1 MRLPSSPST
10 TLQNIRQP
18 STTLNKD
25 SLVFTYPIIFDD
37 KLRSYAEVIRDF
49 FTVQFITQI
58 KISNILDLHTAASKS
73 NYIEVNNREINPAE
87 ELAKNLGSLTRNYV
101 TYQDRQPIEQ
111 SRYGPND
118 KYEYQNKINQLKA
131 FIQDQIKNNPNY
143 KSLNPIISTITIEN
157 LVDIPLVI
165 GTKQY
170 FTSSTA
176 LFWILF
182 ISAGFAPERESN
194 PLTLDSANNL
204 KAIISIMNKVTIDD
218 YMKYFGTA
226 EGEKTFNSG
235 KPNYDERVPS
245 NRVAMLLDRAESELD
260 VTVKYLDRV
269 LDPKK
274 FADEVN
280 IKTDNSLVVQVST
293 VFNNSIV
300 AKNTIIQKCN
310 TLFDGLLANHIAPL
324 FNSVANALVSS
335 DEINVSDTISERIKN
350 ISDLT
355 NDLFENIFNA
365 VLTASTGGST
375 NIKAEDEVKALQS
388 KLDSNSNICDI
399 VPRIAV
405 ENILRQLEQT
415 HFGLVGM
422 SMNKF
427 ANFVD
432 KVVTLSTQLSSQNAL
447 LEKFIYKIAIKESR
461 LTDVLEKYKEGILN
475 FLFNQVSM
483 NDPNKNTINNAGI
496 FDIFSRPVD
505 QNDDQKL
512 QDVAFGTR
520 IRQLLGGNDPKKE
533 LLENLSSALT
543 NIIYFISLYCF
554 LAYICEYFKSVSEE
568 LKIQKR
574 DALEFPNYCLVL
586 RASVIEKLFMS
597 LSSLGFSRQNQV
609 YKSNIA
615 NRGKAE
621 EDQTKE
627 KNPLQTFKLN
637 EKHLNNM
644 IRLVNDRLNVPNI
657 IVVDEKS
664 KMVYYKFMFDTPTS
678 VGMLSLD
685 NMKTYISHQKDIF
698 QVF

>member
-37 KLRSYAEVIRDF
+37 KLRSYSEIIRDF

-87 ELAKNLGSLTRNYV
+87 ELAKNLGSLTRNYS
-101 TYQDRQPIEQ
+101 TYYDRQPAEQ
-111 SRYGPND
+111 SHYQSND

-143 KSLNPIISTITIEN
+143 KQLNPIISTITIEN

-194 PLTLDSANNL
+194 PLTLDSSNNL
-204 KAIISIMNKVTIDD
+204 KSIINIMNKVTIDD
-218 YMKYFGTA
+218 YMKYFGA
-226 EGEKTFNSG
+226 SEENK
-235 KPNYDERVPS
+235 KEQDYDERVPS

-260 VTVKYLDRV
+260 ITIKYLDRV
-269 LDPKK
+269 LDPVK
-274 FADEVN
+274 FANEVN

-300 AKNTIIQKCN
+300 AKNTIVQKCN
-310 TLFDGLLANHIAPL
+310 TLFDGLLSNHISSL
-324 FNSVANALVSS
+324 FNSTANALVSN
-335 DEINVSDTISERIKN
+335 DEIDVSNVISTKIGD
-350 ISDLT
+350 ISKLT

-365 VLTASTGGST
+365 IITASTSEPT
-375 NIKAEDEVKALQS
+375 DIKVDDPIKALQS
-388 KLDSNSNICDI
+388 KLDANSNICQI
-399 VPRIAV
+399 VPRISV

-415 HFGLVGM
+415 HFGLVDM
-422 SMNKF
+422 STNKF

-432 KVVTLSTQLSSQNAL
+432 KIVTLSTQISSQNNL
-447 LEKFIYKIAIKESR
+447 LEKFIYKIALKETR
-461 LTDVLEKYKEGILN
+461 LTNILEIYKDSLTKLIFNKKQATINIDKAGIL
-475 FLFNQVSM
+475 
-483 NDPNKNTINNAGI
+483 
-496 FDIFSRPVD
+496 DIFSRPANNSNKEEL
-505 QNDDQKL
+505 QN
-512 QDVAFGTR
+512 VTFGTR
-520 IRQLLGGNDPKKE
+520 IQQLLGNNNPKEE
-533 LLENLSSALT
+533 LLQNLSSALS

-554 LAYICEYFKSVSEE
+554 LAYICEYFKSVTEE
-568 LKIQKR
+568 VKIQKR
-574 DALEFPNYCLVL
+574 DALEFPNYCLVI

-597 LSSLGFSRQNQV
+597 LSSLGFSKQKKV
-609 YKSNIA
+609 YQSKIE
-615 NRGKAE
+615 NRGKSE
-621 EDQTKE
+621 EDQSKE
-627 KNPLQTFKLN
+627 KNLLQSFKLN
-637 EKHLNNM
+637 EKHLSNM
-644 IRLVNDRLNVPNI
+644 IRLVNERLNVPNI
-657 IVVDEKS
+657 IVIDEKS
-664 KMVYYKFMFDTPTS
+664 KMVYYKFMFDTPNS

-685 NMKTYISHQKDIF
+685 NVKTFITHQKDVF